1 MPYKVGECVDGVV
14 SKQVKSGFLVDLAQG
29 GNGILRTISMQE
41 ELQIGQ
47 ALSVRILSCSYG
59 KTELE
64 IIDKKEE
71 NAENLG
77 V

>member
-1 MPYKVGECVDGVV
+1 M
-14 SKQVKSGFLVDLAQG
+14 DLAQG

-59 KTELE
+59 KTELG
-64 IIDKKEE
+64 II
-71 NAENLG
+71 
-77 V
+77 